1 MKIRENMIAMRRGDN
16 MDGNSKFIMTDDTQ
30 LIKQL
35 LQYGYRTIGKSENL
49 YIFENNSKKVFNFS
63 EIEPGK
69 VVFTNKLFL

>member
-1 MKIRENMIAMRRGDN
+1 MKTQENMIAMRRGDN
-16 MDGNSKFIMTDDTQ
+16 MDDNSKFIMTDDTQ

>member
-16 MDGNSKFIMTDDTQ
+16 MDSNSKFIMTDDTQ

-69 VVFTNKLFL
+69 IVFTNKLFL

>member
-1 MKIRENMIAMRRGDN
+1 MKTQENMIAMRRGDN
-16 MDGNSKFIMTDDTQ
+16 MDDNSKFIMTDNAQ

>member
-16 MDGNSKFIMTDDTQ
+16 MDSNSKFIMTDDTQ

>member
-1 MKIRENMIAMRRGDN
+1 MG
-16 MDGNSKFIMTDDTQ
+16 GNSKFIMTDDTQ